1 MRKFKSIICLC
12 IVSTLLFSL
21 VGCGKKES
29 SIYDQEPVS
38 TTPTSAISEENNSE
52 TTEQVTTQP
61 PTSTDAPTAT
71 PTQAQIDDTIDVD
84 DIINYCKDYIRSKGC
99 IEQTT
104 TVEWTS
110 VRNSA
115 STSSST
121 STTVQTATLQSG
133 FNQDFYFIVEESE
146 TTRNNRTTK
155 NNGYVFCM
163 DDNWGYISYNNK
175 EYKILTSIV
184 LDECEISNLD
194 VSTLTDRFLSS
205 LILDLEYCTLS
216 EDENY
221 YIIEQRL
228 CYGDL
233 SINNANSC
241 SFNAFDDD
249 TSIRQTLYFD
259 KETFALISSDVIC
272 TTLDVNRGTENTV
285 VVHSDYGYVQTHTYD
300 SADLDATTEIDN
312 FKGYSIY

>member
-29 SIYDQEPVS
+29 SIYDQEPTS
-38 TTPTSAISEENNSE
+38 TTPTNISEENP
-52 TTEQVTTQP
+52 TEQVTTQAP
-61 PTSTDAPTAT
+61 SSTETPTSTAT
-71 PTQAQIDDTIDVD
+71 PTQAQVDDTIDVD
-84 DIINYCKDYIRSKGC
+84 DVINNCKSYIRSQGC
-99 IEQTT
+99 LEQTT

-110 VRNSA
+110 IRNSA

-121 STTVQTATLQSG
+121 QTTVQTATLQSG

-146 TTRNNRTTK
+146 TTRNGRTSK

-184 LDECEISNLD
+184 LEECELANLD
-194 VSTLTDRFLSS
+194 VSTLTDRFLSN

-216 EDENY
+216 EDEEH

-233 SINNANSC
+233 GINNANSC

-259 KETFALISSDVIC
+259 KETFALVSADVIC

-285 VVHSDYGYVQTHTYD
+285 TVHSDYGYVQTHTYD
-300 SADLDATTEIDN
+300 STSLDATVEIDN